1 MQQIALR
8 IWLTGTFVLFSVFLF
23 AQDVI
28 NKYDVF
34 ELTLRHASEGNPFR
48 DVHIKGVFKN
58 GDEEHEV
65 TGFYD
70 GGGKFILRF
79 MPCREG
85 IWSYKT
91 FSNVDAL
98 NNHEGHFKC
107 VKNTQKV
114 HGMVRVANTYHF
126 EYDDGTLFY
135 PFGTTCYA
143 WIHQE
148 EEIREQTLAT
158 LKEAP
163 FNKIRM
169 CVFPKWYELNET
181 EPELYPY
188 MGTAPDQWDFWRFNP
203 VFFHHLEKQI
213 SRLQELGIECD
224 LILFHPY
231 DGGHWGFDR
240 MTDDQDDFYLRYII
254 ARLSSFRNIWWS
266 VANEYDFLNEKQM
279 EDWDRFFKILEKED
293 AYGHLRSIHNGL
305 KWYDYSNPCVT
316 HLSIQEDPWEDG
328 GIGEYEQKID
338 RWKARYKKPV
348 LIDEMKYE
356 GNIRYSFGDLTAE
369 EMTDR
374 FWYTY
379 TKGAYATHGET
390 YIHPENII
398 WWARGGR
405 LYGESPERIAFLR
418 KIIESAPGS
427 GFETFRG
434 MEEDG
439 NSVRAGEAYY
449 LFYFGARQPAERVI
463 ILPEDKKYK
472 VDIIDAWGM
481 SLIPVE
487 GTFSGKILVNL
498 PGKPYTAVRAIR
510 VY

>member
-1 MQQIALR
+1 MQETAFRIRLIA
-8 IWLTGTFVLFSVFLF
+8 TFVLFSVFLF

-28 NKYDVF
+28 YTYDFF
-34 ELTLRHASEGNPFR
+34 ELTLHHTAEGNPFR
-48 DVHIKGVFKN
+48 DVHIKGVFSQ
-58 GDEEHEV
+58 GDEVHEV

-70 GGGKFILRF
+70 GDGNYVLRF

-91 FSNVDAL
+91 VSHVDAL
-98 NNHEGHFKC
+98 HNHTGRFDC
-107 VKNTQKV
+107 VKNSGSA
-114 HGMVRVANTYHF
+114 HGVVRVADTYHF
-126 EYDDGTLFY
+126 KYDDGTPFY

-148 EEIREQTLAT
+148 DEIQYETLKT

-169 CVFPKWYELNET
+169 CVFPKWYELNEI
-181 EPELYPY
+181 EPAIYPY
-188 MGTAPDQWDFWRFNP
+188 IGRAPDQWDFWRFNP
-203 VFFHHLEKQI
+203 AFFRHLEKQI
-213 SRLQELGIECD
+213 RRLQDLGIECE

-254 ARLSSFRNIWWS
+254 ARLSAFRNIWWS

-279 EDWDRFFKILEKED
+279 EDWDRFFEILEEED

-305 KWYDYSNPCVT
+305 KWYDHSNPLVT

-328 GIGEYEQKID
+328 GVGEYEQKID
-338 RWKARYKKPV
+338 RWKAKFKKPV
-348 LIDEMKYE
+348 LMDEMKYE
-356 GNIRYSFGDLTAE
+356 GNIRYSFGDLTAQ

-374 FWYTY
+374 FWYVF

-390 YIHPENII
+390 YIHPKNVI
-398 WWARGGR
+398 WWARGGK
-405 LYGESPERIAFLR
+405 LYGDSPERIAVLK
-418 KIIESAPGS
+418 KIIEHAPGS
-427 GFETFRG
+427 GFEAFRG

-439 NSVRAGEAYY
+439 NSVRVGEEYY

-463 ILPEDKKYK
+463 FLPEDKKYK
-472 VDIIDAWGM
+472 LEIIDAWGM
-481 SLIPVE
+481 SFSRIE
-487 GTFSGKILVNL
+487 GTFSGKNLINL

-510 VY
+510 IY